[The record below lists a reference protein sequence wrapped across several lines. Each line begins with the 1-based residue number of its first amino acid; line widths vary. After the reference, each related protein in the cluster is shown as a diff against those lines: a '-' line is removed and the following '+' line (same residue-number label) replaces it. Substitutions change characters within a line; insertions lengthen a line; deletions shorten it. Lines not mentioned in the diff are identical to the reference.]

1 MAAPTFTLTTG
12 DGFAARIGTTR
23 EELAGAKLTF
33 KSNVT
38 FGGLVVV
45 DDGMELLDKVVVTLD
60 DDGKINGDTGVVLLA
75 HDDSLNLSEPLEWQV
90 SFSGVTNRGFD
101 KVITPW
107 WFDAPGDGGSI
118 NLTDVMPP
126 PGQLSKRG
134 PAAKI
139 VSGYFDG
146 NDDLVLV
153 NVDGSETTPI
163 ELPDD
168 VITFVDNGDGTVQV
182 G

>member
-33 KSNVT
+33 RTNVT
-38 FGGLVVV
+38 LGGMVVI
-45 DDGMELLDKVVVTLD
+45 DDGMELIDKVVVTLD
-60 DDGKINGDTGVVLLA
+60 ENGKINGDNGVVLLA
-75 HDDSLNLSEPLEWQV
+75 NDDSLNLSSPLEWQV
-90 SFSGVTNRGFD
+90 SFSGVTNRGFE

-107 WFDAPGDGGSI
+107 SFDAPGDGESI

-134 PAAKI
+134 PAASI
-139 VSGYFDG
+139 VSGYFDD

-153 NVDGSETTPI
+153 NRDGSYTTPI

-168 VITFVDNGDGTVQV
+168 TIAFVGNGDGTVQV